1 MEPARHVTEDRE
13 ATGYGATEYGATG
26 QTATGHPIADDA
38 AHPGPRSAAT
48 GPAAAQTA
56 PAPAQ
61 EPPPA
66 GERGGRAPARRRRGP
81 GPFALIVLPGLVTST
96 GVVAFL
102 ALTGGLG
109 TDLAPG
115 DPQPGQSDVGN
126 VDGSYVPWL
135 RRATADCAG
144 VTPALLAAHIDQ
156 LSGWQDDSASL
167 SERGIARFTDAGW
180 KTWGRDDD
188 GNGASSPHD
197 AVDAIMALGRQ
208 DCSLARKMTALR
220 TKGVVNGDVADL
232 TLAAY
237 TAGTDEVT
245 KAGKV
250 PAPARA
256 FVAGVEKR
264 LPRYESLVRRNPE
277 QESGGQPSGALLRP
291 PVTTLTVT
299 SPFGSRVHPLTK
311 VTKLH
316 TGVDFGAPQGA
327 QVSAA
332 RAGRVEFAG
341 LTSAYG
347 NRVVIDHGTIDG
359 KRLETTYSHLSVLQV
374 SAGQSVTSGQP
385 VGLVGSTGLS
395 TGPHLHFEV
404 LLDGQYT
411 DPLPWLTGGGRG

>member
-1 MEPARHVTEDRE
+1 MEPAQRVTEDRE
-13 ATGYGATEYGATG
+13 DTTHPTMTESPAVGA
-26 QTATGHPIADDA
+26 
-38 AHPGPRSAAT
+38 
-48 GPAAAQTA
+48 A
-56 PAPAQ
+56 PAPARDPATAE
-61 EPPPA
+61 EP
-66 GERGGRAPARRRRGP
+66 GVRASARRRRGP
-81 GPFALIVLPGLVTST
+81 GPFALIALPGLVAST

-102 ALTGGLG
+102 VLTGGLD
-109 TDLAPG
+109 TALTSEPG
-115 DPQPGQSDVGN
+115 SAQPAVSN
-126 VDGSYVPWL
+126 VDGSFVPWL

-144 VTPALLAAHIDQ
+144 VSPALLAAHIDQ

-167 SERGIARFTDAGW
+167 SGRGIARFTDAGW

-188 GNGASSPHD
+188 GNGSSSPHD

-208 DCSLARKMTALR
+208 DCSLAEKVTALR
-220 TKGVVNGDVADL
+220 TKGAVNGDVADL

-237 TAGTDEVT
+237 AAGVDEVG

-250 PAPARA
+250 PVAARA
-256 FVAGVEKR
+256 FVAGVRKR
-264 LPRYESLVRRNPE
+264 LPRYDALVRQNPE
-277 QESGGQPSGALLRP
+277 RDSGPLSGALLRP
-291 PVTTLTVT
+291 PVTVLTVT
-299 SPFGSRVHPLTK
+299 SPFGSRTHPLTK

-332 RAGRVEFAG
+332 RGGRVEFAG
-341 LTSAYG
+341 MTSAYG
-347 NRVVIDHGTIDG
+347 YRVVIDHGTIDG

-374 SAGQSVTSGQP
+374 SAGQSVTAGAP

-411 DPLPWLTGGGRG
+411 DPEAWLANGG

>member
-1 MEPARHVTEDRE
+1 MTKDRE
-13 ATGYGATEYGATG
+13 DPTHPTTTE
-26 QTATGHPIADDA
+26 
-38 AHPGPRSAAT
+38 SAAFEAAL
-48 GPAAAQTA
+48 GPAKDASSV
-56 PAPAQ
+56 
-61 EPPPA
+61 EV
-66 GERGGRAPARRRRGP
+66 RGVRAPVRRRRGP
-81 GPFALIVLPGLVTST
+81 GPFALIVLPGLVTAT
-96 GVVAFL
+96 GVVVFL
-102 ALTGGLG
+102 ALTGNLG
-109 TDLAPG
+109 TALAPS
-115 DPQPGQSDVGN
+115 PEPGRSDISN

-135 RRATADCAG
+135 RRATKDCAG

-188 GNGASSPHD
+188 GNGNSSPHD

-208 DCSLARKMTALR
+208 DCSLAEQVTALR
-220 TKGVVNGDVADL
+220 TKGAVSGDVADL

-237 TAGTDEVT
+237 TAGVPEVG

-250 PAPARA
+250 PVSARA
-256 FVAGVEKR
+256 FVLEVEKR
-264 LPRYESLVRRNPE
+264 LPRYDALVLRNPE
-277 QESGGQPSGALLRP
+277 QGGAQVSGALLGP
-291 PVTTLTVT
+291 PVTTLSVT
-299 SPFGSRVHPLTK
+299 SPFGSRTHPLTK

-332 RAGRVEFAG
+332 REGRVEFAG
-341 LTSAYG
+341 MTSAYG
-347 NRVVIDHGTIDG
+347 YRVVIGHATVNG

-374 SAGQSVTSGQP
+374 SAGQSVSTGAP

-411 DPLPWLTGGGRG
+411 DPEAWLTSGG